1 MSYTNVGLLRQY
13 LSPSNPSSDQIF
25 DQPLKMSGNDEII
38 FFNGAI
44 ELGTLQAKSIQ
55 TNDLFTASLTLQ
67 AGTNLFASAPI
78 VRGNVLVASDL
89 SQTTIYTENL
99 DYIVDYS
106 NGTLTIKSGGVLV
119 VGNPVVVWYL
129 PYTLYADGSDY
140 SLDENRGTIRRL
152 ASGDIAENETIYL
165 DYYPINAAV
174 TDLVL
179 EQAALEANGLIE
191 ATVDPEGQFGADP
204 VLQSA
209 ATYRALEIVAYMA
222 ASRELTTRSNSY
234 LAAQTWLKLADQFAV
249 RADKLLNDFRPAASG
264 PSNPT
269 HS

>member
-1 MSYTNVGLLRQY
+1 
-13 LSPSNPSSDQIF
+13 
-25 DQPLKMSGNDEII
+25 
-38 FFNGAI
+38 
-44 ELGTLQAKSIQ
+44 
-55 TNDLFTASLTLQ
+55 
-67 AGTNLFASAPI
+67 
-78 VRGNVLVASDL
+78 VASDL
-89 SQTTIYTENL
+89 SQTTIYTENI

-106 NGTLTIKSGGVLV
+106 NGTLTIKEGGALT
-119 VGNPVVVWYL
+119 VGNAIVIWYL
-129 PYTLYADGSDY
+129 PYTLYTAGSDY

-152 ASGDIAENETIYL
+152 ASGDIAENETVYL
-165 DYYPINAAV
+165 DYYPMNGSV

-191 ATVDPEGQFGADP
+191 AAVDPEGQFGADP

-209 ATYRALEIVAYMA
+209 ATYRALEIVGYMA

-234 LAAQTWLKLADQFAV
+234 LSAQTWLKLAEQFAA
-249 RADKLLNDFRPAASG
+249 RANKLLDDFRPAASS